1 MMKNFRIIASRDS
14 YMYVRADSERFG
26 KQEIVFEG
34 NTFNQCFD
42 FIKRET
48 GKDKLN
54 LESCFIYAPV
64 TDREGRTFPCYMEV
78 LN

>member
-1 MMKNFRIIASRDS
+1 MMTNFRIEALRDD
-14 YMYVRADSERFG
+14 YMVVKADSERFG
-26 KQEIVFEG
+26 EQEIVFEG

-42 FIKRET
+42 YIKRKT

-54 LESCFIYAPV
+54 LTSCFIYKSV

>member
-1 MMKNFRIIASRDS
+1 MKNFRIIASRES

-54 LESCFIYAPV
+54 LKSYLIYEPV
-64 TDREGRTFPCYMEV
+64 TDREGRTFPWNMEV
-78 LN
+78 VN

>member
-1 MMKNFRIIASRDS
+1 MMTNFRIEALRDN
-14 YMYVRADSERFG
+14 YMIVKADSERFG
-26 KQEIVFEG
+26 KQEVMFEG

-48 GKDKLN
+48 GKYRLN
-54 LESCFIYAPV
+54 LRSYLIYEAV
-64 TDREGRTFPCYMEV
+64 TDREGRTFPWNMEV